1 MNSQH
6 LIDLEALL
14 NLQHKVIPYY
24 KKVKYLELM
33 KMNKILQTED
43 FEDWKTV
50 STEKL
55 IKLHHKAVD
64 YRNAKNKE
72 YIEARDREIEMQQ
85 ELNNRFGILSEEKE

>member
-1 MNSQH
+1 VTKNTASEVPLHPLSTDNYQS
-6 LIDLEALL
+6 
-14 NLQHKVIPYY
+14 PYCDQG
-24 KKVKYLELM
+24 E

-85 ELNNRFGILSEEKE
+85 ELNNRFGILSEEH

>member
-1 MNSQH
+1 MIRYKTA
-6 LIDLEALL
+6 LIIRRE
-14 NLQHKVIPYY
+14 K
-24 KKVKYLELM
+24 

>member
-1 MNSQH
+1 M
-6 LIDLEALL
+6 IRY
-14 NLQHKVIPYY
+14 KTTVIIGD
-24 KKVKYLELM
+24 

-85 ELNNRFGILSEEKE
+85 ELNSRFGILSEEKE